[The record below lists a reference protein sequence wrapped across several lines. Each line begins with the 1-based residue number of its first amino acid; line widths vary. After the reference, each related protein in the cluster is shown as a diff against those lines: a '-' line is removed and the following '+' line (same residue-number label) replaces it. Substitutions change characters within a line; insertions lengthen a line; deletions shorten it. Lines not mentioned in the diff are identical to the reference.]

1 MQLWR
6 IPVVRL
12 KLSIDFFQLPE
23 YVFQP
28 DICVTVYFHNLY
40 SAKKAEGRKA
50 CLPVKEVHN
59 GFIDQEQVN
68 RTILK
73 KHKSVQTCLQ
83 KLQPCQYHAAQ

>member
-28 DICVTVYFHNLY
+28 DVCVTVYFHNLY

-59 GFIDQEQVN
+59 GLIDQEQVN
-68 RTILK
+68 RTVLK
-73 KHKSVQTCLQ
+73 KHKSVQTRL
-83 KLQPCQYHAAQ
+83 

>member
-59 GFIDQEQVN
+59 SFIDQEQVN

-73 KHKSVQTCLQ
+73 KRKSVQTRLQ
-83 KLQPCQYHAAQ
+83 KLQPCQYHTAQ

>member
-12 KLSIDFFQLPE
+12 KLSISFNFRNMSSSLTYASRYTSITFMAQ
-23 YVFQP
+23 
-28 DICVTVYFHNLY
+28 
-40 SAKKAEGRKA
+40 KKAEGRKA

-59 GFIDQEQVN
+59 SFIDQEQVN

-73 KHKSVQTCLQ
+73 KHKSVQTRLQ